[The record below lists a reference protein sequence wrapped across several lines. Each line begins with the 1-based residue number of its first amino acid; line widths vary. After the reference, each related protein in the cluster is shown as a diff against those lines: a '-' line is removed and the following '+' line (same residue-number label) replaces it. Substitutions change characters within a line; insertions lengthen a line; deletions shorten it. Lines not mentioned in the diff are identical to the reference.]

1 MATPSG
7 SIDAQ
12 GNALATAF
20 AEVERM
26 ALGRPGFRL
35 FTVLAWD
42 DARGALHRVH
52 SSAPEAYPLG
62 GEKFMP
68 LDAPWIV
75 QVVRE
80 RCPYLGRDAAGV
92 AAVFSD
98 HALLTSLGCGAV
110 VNVPVVDHDGTLGV
124 LSLLDSPGAYD
135 EASVSAALP
144 LAALSLPALRAWHA
158 ASRPASPPERLP

>member
-1 MATPSG
+1 
-7 SIDAQ
+7 
-12 GNALATAF
+12 
-20 AEVERM
+20 
-26 ALGRPGFRL
+26 
-35 FTVLAWD
+35 
-42 DARGALHRVH
+42 
-52 SSAPEAYPLG
+52 
-62 GEKFMP
+62 MP